1 MGGIRWNASS
11 LSHRPPPYT
20 SWTNSINSSNLFPTP
35 LITLVCINNQPLKLI
50 PLYDH
55 TNKKILFLKVIE
67 INSEVLTQS
76 EKSVDFNST
85 KKQEVFLS
93 KIFSLMNK
101 NPNYKMLGALGMM
114 LVNFSVCVTIANW
127 LKHSSLV
134 S

>member
-1 MGGIRWNASS
+1 M
-11 LSHRPPPYT
+11 T
-20 SWTNSINSSNLFPTP
+20 
-35 LITLVCINNQPLKLI
+35 
-50 PLYDH
+50 
-55 TNKKILFLKVIE
+55 E
-67 INSEVLTQS
+67 IKSEVLTQS
-76 EKSVDFNST
+76 KKTVDFTTT
-85 KKQEVFLS
+85 KTQEGFLS

>member
-1 MGGIRWNASS
+1 M
-11 LSHRPPPYT
+11 T
-20 SWTNSINSSNLFPTP
+20 
-35 LITLVCINNQPLKLI
+35 
-50 PLYDH
+50 
-55 TNKKILFLKVIE
+55 E
-67 INSEVLTQS
+67 INSESIEVATQS
-76 EKSVDFNST
+76 EKPLEFESPKT
-85 KKQEVFLS
+85 QEGFLS

>member
-1 MGGIRWNASS
+1 MNRK
-11 LSHRPPPYT
+11 T
-20 SWTNSINSSNLFPTP
+20 SNIDIS
-35 LITLVCINNQPLKLI
+35 
-50 PLYDH
+50 
-55 TNKKILFLKVIE
+55 LKVTE

-76 EKSVDFNST
+76 EKLVDFNST

-93 KIFSLMNK
+93 TIFSLINK